1 MPETVTM
8 PKLGF
13 DMAEGV
19 LVRWVIPLGGQ
30 VNRGQVLAE
39 IETDKA
45 TVEVESSHSG
55 TILKYL
61 VEEGDVVPVNAP
73 IAIVGEAGESVEGA
87 EKPGEKAPAEKPAE
101 KAEPKTP
108 AAPQKEA
115 QPQAGPSP
123 APSPVLSAGPAG
135 EPAADAAGLPDG
147 VRASPVARNIARE
160 KGIDLRQVKGTGPNG
175 RIVKKDVESFTA
187 APAAATA
194 APAFAPAFAAPAAE
208 DTTLPLTKLRQ
219 AIGRRMTE
227 SKQYF
232 PHFYVS
238 YEYNLDKLM
247 AFREQANAAL
257 ADQGVKLSVNDFIL
271 KAVALTLRDFPNLN
285 ASLGNNEIVRHGHY
299 NIGVAVAVEAG
310 LLTVVVKDA
319 DQKTLSQIAGEVKAM
334 SGRARAGKVKPDDI
348 EGSTFTTSNLGM
360 YGVDNFIAI
369 INPPEAAILAI
380 GGAAQVPVVKD
391 GQLAIGWR
399 MKATLAADHRVT
411 DGAEAAKFMQAL
423 AKGLEEPVRLVV

>member
-1 MPETVTM
+1 MADTITM

-45 TVEVESSHSG
+45 TVEVEASHSG
-55 TILKYL
+55 TLLQYL
-61 VEEGDVVPVNAP
+61 VSEGDIVPVNAP
-73 IAIVGEAGESVEGA
+73 IAIVGA
-87 EKPGEKAPAEKPAE
+87 EGEKVEVPTG
-101 KAEPKTP
+101 TP
-108 AAPQKEA
+108 APKKETAPEVVATPA
-115 QPQAGPSP
+115 QIATPADEP
-123 APSPVLSAGPAG
+123 APDV
-135 EPAADAAGLPDG
+135 EGLPDG

-160 KGIDLRQVKGTGPNG
+160 KGIDLRKVKGTGPNG
-175 RIVKKDVESFTA
+175 RVIKKDVESYTPSSVSP
-187 APAAATA
+187 APAPLFSP
-194 APAFAPAFAAPAAE
+194 APAPAFAAPTRE
-208 DTTLPLTKLRQ
+208 DTTIPLTKLRQ

-238 YEYNLDKLM
+238 YDYNLDNLM
-247 AFREQANAAL
+247 ALREQANAAL
-257 ADQGVKLSVNDFIL
+257 ADKGVKLSVNDFII
-271 KAVALTLRDFPNLN
+271 KAVALTLHDFPNLN

-310 LLTVVVKDA
+310 LLTIVVKDA
-319 DQKTLSQIAGEVKAM
+319 DQKSLSQIATEVKTMA
-334 SGRARAGKVKPDDI
+334 GRAREGKVKPEDVD
-348 EGSTFTTSNLGM
+348 GSTFTTSNLGM
-360 YGVDNFIAI
+360 YGVDDFIAI
-369 INPPEAAILAI
+369 INPPEAAILAL

-399 MKATLAADHRVT
+399 MKATISADHRVT

-423 AKGLEEPVRLVV
+423 AKNLEEPLRLMV

>member
-1 MPETVTM
+1 MADTITM

-19 LVRWVIPLGGQ
+19 LVRWVVPLGGHI
-30 VNRGQVLAE
+30 NRGEVLAE

-55 TILKYL
+55 TLLQFL
-61 VEEGDVVPVNAP
+61 VTEGDIVPVNAP
-73 IAIVGEAGESVEGA
+73 IAIVGA
-87 EKPGEKAPAEKPAE
+87 EGEKVEAPAGSPGSTLPHA
-101 KAEPKTP
+101 PKKDAVPEAVATP
-108 AAPQKEA
+108 TQES
-115 QPQAGPSP
+115 PSP
-123 APSPVLSAGPAG
+123 APAG
-135 EPAADAAGLPDG
+135 EPDDDGGTFPDG

-160 KGIDLRQVKGTGPNG
+160 KGIDLTKVKGTGPNG
-175 RIVKKDVESFTA
+175 RIIKKDVEGYTA
-187 APAAATA
+187 APISP
-194 APAFAPAFAAPAAE
+194 APAPLLSSSPSPLISPAPS
-208 DTTLPLTKLRQ
+208 DTTIPLTKLRQ
-219 AIGRRMTE
+219 AIARRMTE

-247 AFREQANAAL
+247 AVREQANAAL
-257 ADQGVKLSVNDFIL
+257 ADRGVKLSVNDFII
-271 KAVALTLRDFPNLN
+271 KAVALTLHDFPNLN
-285 ASLGNNEIVRHGHY
+285 ASLGNNEIVRHGHF
-299 NIGVAVAVEAG
+299 NIGVAVAVDAG

-319 DQKTLSQIAGEVKAM
+319 DQKSLSQIATEVKTM
-334 SGRARAGKVKPDDI
+334 SGRAREGKVKPEDVD
-348 EGSTFTTSNLGM
+348 GSTFTTSNLGM
-360 YGVDNFIAI
+360 YGVDDFIAI

-399 MKATLAADHRVT
+399 MKATISADHRVT

-423 AKGLEEPVRLVV
+423 AKGLEEPLRLMV

>member
-1 MPETVTM
+1 MAETVTM

-45 TVEVESSHSG
+45 TVEVESSHTG
-55 TILKYL
+55 TLLKYL
-61 VEEGDVVPVNAP
+61 VSEGDIVPVNAP
-73 IAIVGEAGESVEGA
+73 IAVVGEAGEAVEGGD
-87 EKPGEKAPAEKPAE
+87 KPAEKPAPAKDAAPSTE
-101 KAEPKTP
+101 SKPEATTPAPAEP
-108 AAPQKEA
+108 A
-115 QPQAGPSP
+115 
-123 APSPVLSAGPAG
+123 PAG
-135 EPAADAAGLPDG
+135 EPAPDVAGLPDG
-147 VRASPVARNIARE
+147 VRASPLARNIARE
-160 KGIDLRQVKGTGPNG
+160 KGIDLRKVKGTGPNG
-175 RIVKKDVESFTA
+175 RIIKKDVEGYKAQPTPTA
-187 APAAATA
+187 APT
-194 APAFAPAFAAPAAE
+194 FAPAPAAVAPTAE
-208 DTTLPLTKLRQ
+208 DTTIPLTKLRQ
-219 AIGRRMTE
+219 AIARRMTE

-247 AFREQANAAL
+247 AVREQANAAL
-257 ADQGVKLSVNDFIL
+257 ADKGVKLSVNDFIL

-299 NIGVAVAVEAG
+299 NIGVAVAVDAG

-319 DQKTLSQIAGEVKAM
+319 DQKSLSQIATEVKAM
-334 SGRARAGKVKPDDI
+334 SARARDGKVKPEDVD
-348 EGSTFTTSNLGM
+348 GSTFTTSNLGM
-360 YGVDNFIAI
+360 YGVEDFIAI

-399 MKATLAADHRVT
+399 MKATISADHRVT

-423 AKGLEEPVRLVV
+423 AKGLEEPIRLMV

>member
-1 MPETVTM
+1 MAETITM

-19 LVRWVIPLGGQ
+19 LVRWVVPLGGHI
-30 VNRGQVLAE
+30 NRGEVLAE

-45 TVEVESSHSG
+45 TVEVESSHTG
-55 TILKYL
+55 TLLQFL
-61 VEEGDVVPVNAP
+61 VTEGDIVPVNAP
-73 IAIVGEAGESVEGA
+73 IAIVGA
-87 EKPGEKAPAEKPAE
+87 EGEKVDAPA
-101 KAEPKTP
+101 
-108 AAPQKEA
+108 
-115 QPQAGPSP
+115 GSP
-123 APSPVLSAGPAG
+123 APKKEVAPESAPTKEGAASEPAAKPAPVEFIETKQG
-135 EPAADAAGLPDG
+135 EPADESGTLPDG

-160 KGIDLRQVKGTGPNG
+160 KGIDLRKVKGTGPLG
-175 RIVKKDVESFTA
+175 RIIKKDVEGYTPA
-187 APAAATA
+187 APTPLLPSTPTFV
-194 APAFAPAFAAPAAE
+194 APTRE
-208 DTTLPLTKLRQ
+208 DTTIPLTKLRQ
-219 AIGRRMTE
+219 AIARRMTE

-247 AFREQANAAL
+247 AVREQANAAL
-257 ADQGVKLSVNDFIL
+257 ADRGVKLSVNDFII

-285 ASLGNNEIVRHGHY
+285 ASLGNNEIVRHGHF

-319 DQKTLSQIAGEVKAM
+319 DQKSLSQIATEVKAM
-334 SGRARAGKVKPDDI
+334 STRAREGKVKPEDVD
-348 EGSTFTTSNLGM
+348 GSTFTTSNLGM
-360 YGVDNFIAI
+360 YGVDDFIAI

-399 MKATLAADHRVT
+399 MKATISADHRVT

-423 AKGLEEPVRLVV
+423 AKGLEEPLRLMV

>member
-1 MPETVTM
+1 MADTITM

-19 LVRWVIPLGGQ
+19 LVRWVVPLGGQ
-30 VNRGQVLAE
+30 VNRGEVLAE

-61 VEEGDVVPVNAP
+61 VEEGDIVPVNAP
-73 IAIVGEAGESVEGA
+73 IAIVGREGEDVSDVPTGESAAQPKESTS
-87 EKPGEKAPAEKPAE
+87 
-101 KAEPKTP
+101 EPVATP
-108 AAPQKEA
+108 AQTEPV
-115 QPQAGPSP
+115 P
-123 APSPVLSAGPAG
+123 ARTTPPAG
-135 EPAADAAGLPDG
+135 MGEPSTDGAGLPGG

-160 KGIDLRQVKGTGPNG
+160 KGIDLTKVKGTGPSG
-175 RIVKKDVESFTA
+175 RITKKDVEGYTPTAAA
-187 APAAATA
+187 APAPTFTL
-194 APAFAPAFAAPAAE
+194 APAFVAPTRE
-208 DTTLPLTKLRQ
+208 DTTIPLTKLRQ

-227 SKQYF
+227 SKQNF

-247 AFREQANAAL
+247 AVREQANAAL
-257 ADQGVKLSVNDFIL
+257 ADLGVKLSVNDFII
-271 KAVALTLRDFPNLN
+271 KAAALTLHDFPNLN
-285 ASLGNNEIVRHGHY
+285 ASLGDNEIVRHGHF
-299 NIGVAVAVEAG
+299 NIGVAVAVEGG
-310 LLTVVVKDA
+310 LTTVVVHDA
-319 DQKTLSQIAGEVKAM
+319 DQKTLGQISVEVKAM
-334 SGRARAGKVKPDDI
+334 AGRAREGKVKPDDMD
-348 EGSTFTTSNLGM
+348 GSTFTTSNLGM
-360 YGVDNFIAI
+360 YGVDDFIAI

-399 MKATLAADHRVT
+399 MRATIAADHRVT

-423 AKGLEEPVRLVV
+423 ARYLEEPLRLMV

>member
-1 MPETVTM
+1 MAETVTM

-19 LVRWVIPLGGQ
+19 LVRWVVSLGGHI
-30 VNRGQVLAE
+30 NRGEVLAE

-45 TVEVESSHSG
+45 TVEVESSHTG
-55 TILKYL
+55 TILQFL
-61 VEEGDVVPVNAP
+61 VSEGDIVPVNAA
-73 IAIVGEAGESVEGA
+73 IAIVGA
-87 EKPGEKAPAEKPAE
+87 EGEKVEAPAD
-101 KAEPKTP
+101 
-108 AAPQKEA
+108 
-115 QPQAGPSP
+115 SP
-123 APSPVLSAGPAG
+123 APKKEAAPEAVATPAQESTPVSAG
-135 EPAADAAGLPDG
+135 EADNESGAFPEGTTLPDG

-160 KGIDLRQVKGTGPNG
+160 KGIDLRKVKGTGPHG
-175 RIVKKDVESFTA
+175 RIIKKDVESYTPAPVA
-187 APAAATA
+187 APAPAPLFSPAPTPVAVTAT
-194 APAFAPAFAAPAAE
+194 
-208 DTTLPLTKLRQ
+208 DTTIPLTKLRQ
-219 AIGRRMTE
+219 AIARRMTE

-247 AFREQANAAL
+247 AVREQANAAL
-257 ADQGVKLSVNDFIL
+257 ADRGVKLSVNDFIL

-285 ASLGNNEIVRHGHY
+285 ASLGSNEIVRHGHY
-299 NIGVAVAVEAG
+299 NIGVAVAVDAG

-319 DQKTLSQIAGEVKAM
+319 DQKSLSQIATEVKAM
-334 SGRARAGKVKPDDI
+334 SARAREGKVKPEDVD
-348 EGSTFTTSNLGM
+348 GSTFTTSNLGM
-360 YGVDNFIAI
+360 YGVDDFIAI

-399 MKATLAADHRVT
+399 MKATISADHRVT

-423 AKGLEEPVRLVV
+423 AKGLEEPLRLMV